1 MLFAIWSAVGI
12 VAEVPSGALADR
24 FSRRFALAAAG
35 VLQALGYLVWIGL
48 PGFPGYAAGFV
59 LWGLGGALVSG
70 ALEALLYDGLAAEGA
85 QEEYATVLGRVT
97 AAGLLAEVPA
107 VLAATLLFALG
118 GYRAVAWVSV
128 GCCLAAAAALALRLP
143 EARPGRIPP
152 GDGDGDGGDAAT
164 EPPYVTQLAHA
175 DGIPVDD
182 GTLEQA
188 RDALA
193 RVLKSED
200 EWRGSYGDL
209 LVSNVRETV
218 EELRGRL

>member
-1 MLFAIWSAVGI
+1 
-12 VAEVPSGALADR
+12 VAAWGSGPFDNDEAMDFVVDLVKAFDDERADQVRAALDLPDR
-24 FSRRFALAAAG
+24 LEQP
-35 VLQALGYLVWIGL
+35 QAL
-48 PGFPGYAAGFV
+48 
-59 LWGLGGALVSG
+59 
-70 ALEALLYDGLAAEGA
+70 
-85 QEEYATVLGRVT
+85 
-97 AAGLLAEVPA
+97 
-107 VLAATLLFALG
+107 
-118 GYRAVAWVSV
+118 RAV
-128 GCCLAAAAALALRLP
+128 AAAALVATRS
-143 EARPGRIPP
+143 AR